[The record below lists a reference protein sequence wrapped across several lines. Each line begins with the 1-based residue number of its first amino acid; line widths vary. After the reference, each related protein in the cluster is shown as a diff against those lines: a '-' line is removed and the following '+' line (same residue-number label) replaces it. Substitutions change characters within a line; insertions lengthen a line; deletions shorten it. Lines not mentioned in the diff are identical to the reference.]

1 MTALGEDGQLV
12 VAGGGLA
19 GSLMALYLANQ
30 GFDVEVLESRPDLRS
45 VDIGAGRSINLALAT
60 RGIVALK
67 EVGLFDQVRDIL
79 IPMAGRMV
87 HPAGAEANLQPYGT
101 TDEQVIYA
109 VSRSDLNGIL
119 LEAAEAT
126 GRVRINFNARCR
138 TVDFDTQTI
147 TFTDGDGFSPYELD
161 APTDD
166 GSTDSRPDADKGERS
181 LDDGDDKEHF
191 SISFGTIF
199 GCDGSGSA
207 IRKSM
212 MELNGGT
219 SQVQHLD
226 HGYKELTIPAGSDG
240 QFQIEPNALHI
251 WPRSDYML
259 IALGNPEG
267 DFTVTLFMRNQGAA
281 ASFAALETEDQVMEF
296 FEREFPDFVPLVP
309 NLATEFLS
317 NPTGHLGTIYNSGWS
332 LDSRAVLVG
341 DSAHSIVPFH
351 GQGMNLAMESCRLL
365 NGLLVKHPK
374 DIELAFSRYEQ
385 SRKPDADAIAAM
397 ALENYVEMRSGVVD
411 PNYLKARELALE
423 LERRFPDSVAARYG
437 MVMFTTMP
445 YAQVQERAAKQAA
458 IYADLVRG
466 VDRLDDVDFERA
478 AEEVANLGPLPAP
491 I

>member
-1 MTALGEDGQLV
+1 MAALGEDGQLV

-87 HPAGAEANLQPYGT
+87 HPAGAEANFQPYGT

-109 VSRSDLNGIL
+109 VSRSDLNAIL

-138 TVDFDTQTI
+138 TVDFGARTI

-161 APTDD
+161 APTGE
-166 GSTDSRPDADKGERS
+166 GSTDGESATNKGQILGHE
-181 LDDGDDKEHF
+181 DDKEHF

-199 GCDGSGSA
+199 ACDGSGSA

-219 SQVQHLD
+219 SKLQPLD
-226 HGYKELTIPAGSDG
+226 HGYKELTIPAGPDG

-267 DFTVTLFMRNQGAA
+267 DFTVTLFMRNKGAA
-281 ASFAALETEDQVMEF
+281 ASFAALETEEQVMAF
-296 FEREFPDFVPLVP
+296 FEREFSDFVPLVP

-365 NGLLVKHPK
+365 NGLLIEHPD
-374 DIELAFSRYEQ
+374 DIELAFSRYEK

-397 ALENYVEMRSGVVD
+397 ALENYIEMRSGVVD
-411 PNYLKARELALE
+411 PDYLKARELALE

-445 YAQVQERAAKQAA
+445 YAQVQQRAAKQAA

-466 VDRLDDVDFERA
+466 VDRLEDVDFDRA
-478 AEEVANLGPLPAP
+478 AEQVANLGPLPTP

>member
-1 MTALGEDGQLV
+1 MTSLKENGQVV

-30 GFDVEVLESRPDLRS
+30 GLDVEVLESRPDLRA

-67 EVGLFDQVRDIL
+67 EVGLYDKIQDIL

-87 HPAGAEANLQPYGT
+87 HPDGGEPNFQPYGT
-101 TDEQVIYA
+101 NDEQVIYA
-109 VSRSDLNGIL
+109 VSRSDLNSIM

-138 TVDFDTQTI
+138 SIDFDSRTI
-147 TFTDGDGFSPYELD
+147 TFTDGDGFSPYDLD
-161 APTDD
+161 N
-166 GSTDSRPDADKGERS
+166 
-181 LDDGDDKEHF
+181 GDDKPSSGATAEAEQF

-207 IRKSM
+207 IRKAM
-212 MELNGGT
+212 LAVNGG
-219 SQVQHLD
+219 SSELKPLD
-226 HGYKELTIPAGSDG
+226 HGYKELTIPADAEGN
-240 QFQIEPNALHI
+240 FQIEPNALHI
-251 WPRSDYML
+251 WPRQDFML

-267 DFTVTLFMRNQGAA
+267 NFTVTLFMKNEGAA
-281 ASFAALETEDQVMEF
+281 GSFAALENEEQVVAF

-309 NLATEFLS
+309 NLADEFLK
-317 NPTGHLGTIYNSGWS
+317 NPTGRLGTIYNSGWS
-332 LDSRAVLVG
+332 LDNRAVLVG

-351 GQGMNLAMESCRLL
+351 GQGMNLALESCRLL
-365 NGLLVKHPK
+365 NQLLVEYSNN
-374 DIELAFSRYEQ
+374 IEHAFALYEQ

-397 ALENYVEMRSGVVD
+397 ALENYVEMRSGVID
-411 PNYLKARELALE
+411 PDYLLARELALE
-423 LERRFPDSVAARYG
+423 LERKFPHSAAARYG

-445 YAQVQERAAKQAA
+445 YAQVQKRANQQAK

-466 VDRLDDVDFERA
+466 AKDLNAIDFDDAETQLA
-478 AEEVANLGPLPAP
+478 ALGPLPTP